1 VAHNNLQNHPLQ
13 GAYMKVTVL
22 IATRNRSEG
31 LRRTLESLFTES
43 SLRLD
48 GWEVVVV
55 FDDVAED
62 GTREVCQI
70 FRSKYPDRL
79 RYFAQR
85 KEGKSNALNLGIAAA
100 RGEVLALTDDD
111 VICAPDYIAGVQHVF
126 EHYPV
131 DAAQGRI
138 FLDCE
143 GGLPAYMSEEL
154 RGFMSSCDF
163 GDRIQS
169 PFKRN
174 LFGTN
179 MAVRTEAARAVG
191 GFTPEL
197 GAGATVGFS
206 EDTEFSIKLHGAG
219 YRIIYAPQ
227 IVVRHQ
233 LPTHRMTPSFFRKR
247 YLRMGRS
254 RAYYQPYPTPLWR
267 FGVYAAKNWI
277 ASDFRSWWLRMKGR
291 PADALDCQCEARK
304 CAGFF
309 WQHVLFWRGVP
320 RKLSRVTSWADLA
333 AEAGEAPVPLENDEP
348 RIRVQAAGG

>member
-1 VAHNNLQNHPLQ
+1 
-13 GAYMKVTVL
+13 MKVTVL

-43 SLRLD
+43 NLRLD

-55 FDDVAED
+55 FDAVVDD

-79 RYFAQR
+79 RYFAQP

-111 VICAPDYIAGVQHVF
+111 VICAPDYISGVQNVF
-126 EHYPV
+126 AHYPV

-143 GGLPAYMSEEL
+143 GGLPAWVSEEL
-154 RGFMSSCDF
+154 RCFMSSCDL
-163 GDRIQS
+163 GEQILS

-191 GFTPEL
+191 GFSPEL
-197 GAGATVGFS
+197 GAGATVGFA
-206 EDTEFSIKLHGAG
+206 EDTEFSMKLHWAG

-227 IVVRHQ
+227 IVVHHQ
-233 LPTHRMTPSFFRKR
+233 LPAQRMTRSFFRTR
-247 YLRMGRS
+247 YYRMGRS

-267 FGVYAAKNWI
+267 FGVYAVKNWVV
-277 ASDFRSWWLRMKGR
+277 SDFRSWWLRWHGR
-291 PADALDCQCEARK
+291 PAEALDCQCHARK
-304 CAGFF
+304 GAGFF

-320 RKLSRVTSWADLA
+320 RQLSRVTSWDALA
-333 AEAGEAPVPLENDEP
+333 AESAEESEPVKENEP
-348 RIRVQAAGG
+348 KAKLQTTRG